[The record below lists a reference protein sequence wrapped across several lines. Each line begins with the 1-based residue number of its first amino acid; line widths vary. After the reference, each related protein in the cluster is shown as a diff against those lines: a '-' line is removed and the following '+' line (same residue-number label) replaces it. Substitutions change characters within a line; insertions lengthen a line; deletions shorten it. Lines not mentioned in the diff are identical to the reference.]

1 MERGRSGSVGAPG
14 VHGSVV
20 ITVRSRV
27 RMTHAG
33 GVGGQGCGDHGA
45 SGYNVRR
52 NRNFSSPQ

>member
-14 VHGSVV
+14 VQGSVV

-33 GVGGQGCGDHGA
+33 GGGGA
-45 SGYNVRR
+45 MYH
-52 NRNFSSPQ
+52 FC

>member
-33 GVGGQGCGDHGA
+33 GGGGGRGVETTGLQDTM
-45 SGYNVRR
+45 
-52 NRNFSSPQ
+52 